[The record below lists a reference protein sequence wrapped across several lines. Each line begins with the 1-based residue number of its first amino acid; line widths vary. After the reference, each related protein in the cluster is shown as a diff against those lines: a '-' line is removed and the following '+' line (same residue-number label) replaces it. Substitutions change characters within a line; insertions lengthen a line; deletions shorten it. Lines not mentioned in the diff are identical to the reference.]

1 MIFKH
6 LFTPKWKHPKQQVRL
21 DAIEKLDIER
31 DATILNTLALE
42 DSSAEIRRKALQ
54 KVNDLPLWWK
64 AYKQDQALKDIA
76 ELQISNAVLNS
87 ESTLTAKIKNEYIER
102 FAPVKTLEKLAFAE
116 KELQVRVKLLKR
128 LANPKLVEKAFK
140 EGSEELQTQLVELV
154 ITHQLIKSLVKHAKV
169 GAKAALE
176 THIENE
182 RLAIEMP
189 LE

>member
-21 DAIEKLDIER
+21 DAIEKLDVAR
-31 DATILNTLALE
+31 DVTILSTLALE

-64 AYKQDQALKDIA
+64 AYKQDQALKDVA
-76 ELQISNAVLNS
+76 EQQISSAVLNS
-87 ESTLTAKIKNEYIER
+87 ESSLSAQIKNEYIER

-128 LANPKLVEKAFK
+128 LANPKLIEKAFK
-140 EGSEELQTQLVELV
+140 EVSSQVAGNPFTAQDAIVNFGVGRNLFQDYNT
-154 ITHQLIKSLVKHAKV
+154 TKSSAII
-169 GAKAALE
+169 GKAA
-176 THIENE
+176 ISIGF
-182 RLAIEMP
+182 RF
-189 LE
+189 

>member
-21 DAIEKLDIER
+21 DAIEKLDTQR
-31 DATILNTLALE
+31 DASILNTLALE

-76 ELQISNAVLNS
+76 EQQISNAVLNS
-87 ESTLTAKIKNEYIER
+87 ESTLTPQIKSEYIER

-116 KELQVRVKLLKR
+116 KELKVRVKLLKR

-140 EGSEELQTQLVELV
+140 AVSY
-154 ITHQLIKSLVKHAKV
+154 THLTLPTICSV
-169 GAKAALE
+169 
-176 THIENE
+176 
-182 RLAIEMP
+182 
-189 LE
+189 